1 MTCGTQDGVIHLYT
15 PMKAIRRRCLD
26 CCCGS
31 SQEVGLCPVHSCSLF
46 PYRFGKRPGGEKR
59 EMTPARQEALRK
71 ASEGLLKR
79 RISAQ
84 TSQDYEDKLENVPDE
99 G

>member
-1 MTCGTQDGVIHLYT
+1 MSCGTKEGEVHLYT
-15 PMKAIRRRCLD
+15 PIKAIRRKCLD

-31 SQEVGLCPVHSCSLF
+31 SMEVGLCPVHCCSLH

-71 ASEGLLKR
+71 ATEGLLKR
-79 RISAQ
+79 RISAP
-84 TSQDYEDKLENVPDE
+84 TSQDYEE
-99 G
+99 